1 MAAKS
6 QKAKVKEYIVTV
18 KENPSYCGEGAGGAQ
33 FAHGSA
39 RITDDWLAE
48 WFRTHDGYIV
58 ESIMKDPEDLTDAS
72 DKK

>member
-18 KENPSYCGEGAGGAQ
+18 KENPSYCGKGAGGAQ

-58 ESIMKDPEDLTDAS
+58 ESIMEDPEDLTDAS

>member
-1 MAAKS
+1 MASKT

-39 RITDDWLAE
+39 QITDDWLAE

-58 ESIMKDPEDLTDAS
+58 ESIMEDPEDLTDAS

>member
-1 MAAKS
+1 MASKT

-39 RITDDWLAE
+39 QSQMIGLRSGSAHMMAT
-48 WFRTHDGYIV
+48 
-58 ESIMKDPEDLTDAS
+58 P
-72 DKK
+72 

>member
-1 MAAKS
+1 MASKT

-33 FAHGSA
+33 FAHGAA
-39 RITDDWLAE
+39 RITDEWLAE
-48 WFRTHDGYIV
+48 WFRTHDGYTV
-58 ESIMKDPEDLTDAS
+58 EAIMEDSEEPTETP

>member
-6 QKAKVKEYIVTV
+6 QRAKVKEYIVTV

-58 ESIMKDPEDLTDAS
+58 ESIMEDPEDLTDAS

>member
-18 KENPSYCGEGAGGAQ
+18 KENPAYCGAGAGGAQ

-58 ESIMKDPEDLTDAS
+58 ESIMEDPEDLTDAS

>member
-6 QKAKVKEYIVTV
+6 QKAKGKEYIVTV

-58 ESIMKDPEDLTDAS
+58 ESIMEDPEDLTDAS

>member
-1 MAAKS
+1 MASKT

-58 ESIMKDPEDLTDAS
+58 ESIMEDPEDLTDAS

>member
-18 KENPSYCGEGAGGAQ
+18 KENPSYCGEGTGGAQ

-58 ESIMKDPEDLTDAS
+58 ESIMEDPEDLTDAS

>member
-58 ESIMKDPEDLTDAS
+58 ESIMEDPEDLTDAS

>member
-48 WFRTHDGYIV
+48 WFRTHDGYTV
-58 ESIMKDPEDLTDAS
+58 ESIMEDPKDLTDAS

>member
-33 FAHGSA
+33 FSHGSA

-58 ESIMKDPEDLTDAS
+58 ESIMEDPEDLTDAS